1 MFPKMHG
8 IFGHMGNIFV
18 LFSSPPDIEAI
29 YAGEISHV
37 SLCNAFTLTHENLN
51 FKVNFEIF
59 VILI

>member
-1 MFPKMHG
+1 MAFLVIWAIYLSYSPP
-8 IFGHMGNIFV
+8 
-18 LFSSPPDIEAI
+18 PPDIEAI